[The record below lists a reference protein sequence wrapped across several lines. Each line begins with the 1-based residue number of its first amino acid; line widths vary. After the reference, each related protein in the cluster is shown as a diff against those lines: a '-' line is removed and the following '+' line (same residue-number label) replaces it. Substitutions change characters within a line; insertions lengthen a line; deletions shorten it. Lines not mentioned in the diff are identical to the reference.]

1 MSVAAPH
8 QHLAERQRSAEALTR
23 REREILAL
31 VAEGLTD
38 RGIGERL
45 WLAPKTVETHI
56 RHLLA
61 KLDLPSGP
69 QHNRRVLAALAFIRA
84 GGSI

>member
-1 MSVAAPH
+1 MPVAARH
-8 QHLAERQRSAEALTR
+8 QHLAARQRSDEAPTR
-23 REREILAL
+23 RECVILAVL
-31 VAEGLTD
+31 AEGLTD

-45 WLAPKTVETHI
+45 WLTPKTVQTHI